1 MNGLKFIRSYLY
13 MSSEALANKLGV
25 SRALVSMWE
34 NMQKPIPPKRLKEL
48 SDIFGL
54 DVKYFGEISEE
65 QQEEIKEM
73 SCYYNKED
81 DAYTFNRD
89 RASYIVAFSRLPSA
103 DDMELD
109 TDEFHND
116 SEFKKELN
124 EYLQILK
131 QDISKENDIY
141 GIKMNLR
148 HSRSILS
155 LYQEFTTLMNTC
167 SNESVINYQM
177 IMLVIRS
184 LEKVFG
190 IENKSSN
197 KVYEPLVE
205 ELSETLLEHAKQI
218 LNERYHRMAKQNTE
232 SVYFEKLNGNISRD
246 KYIEDYVN
254 VHIEKSMK
262 QMNVKTRKL
271 KYESLE
277 EKEREIDELNKRIME
292 KERNNSVID

>member
-1 MNGLKFIRSYLY
+1 
-13 MSSEALANKLGV
+13 
-25 SRALVSMWE
+25 
-34 NMQKPIPPKRLKEL
+34 
-48 SDIFGL
+48 
-54 DVKYFGEISEE
+54 
-65 QQEEIKEM
+65 
-73 SCYYNKED
+73 
-81 DAYTFNRD
+81 
-89 RASYIVAFSRLPSA
+89 
-103 DDMELD
+103 
-109 TDEFHND
+109 
-116 SEFKKELN
+116 
-124 EYLQILK
+124 
-131 QDISKENDIY
+131 
-141 GIKMNLR
+141 
-148 HSRSILS
+148 
-155 LYQEFTTLMNTC
+155 MNTC